1 MKRAILNVERPL
13 EGQTVLITRPG
24 QPTGDRLGL
33 CLAPTGATV
42 VSSPVIQILPPPCW
56 DDVDRALDSID
67 NYNGCVFLSH
77 HGVQA
82 VLNRAKS
89 LGNPGWSEPPGQ
101 FFSIGSGTQAELE
114 RLTGKTSLVPKQSNS
129 LSMAELLLEHRHDSP
144 FLVFRGNRGSSV
156 LPDQLSSNGI
166 PFEQVIAYGSADV
179 ELADPLIVQRMNA
192 GQIDWVTVTSS
203 AIARALVKL
212 FGDSLNRTRLASIS
226 PTTSGVLTDLG
237 YRPVVES
244 RQYDFDGLVKAMI
257 QWVGDQSDLPNR

>member
-13 EGQTVLITRPG
+13 EGQTVLITRPA
-24 QPTGDRLGL
+24 QPPGDRLGL
-33 CLAPTGATV
+33 CLAPTGAAV
-42 VSSPVIQILPPPCW
+42 VYSPVIQILPPLGW

-82 VLNRAKS
+82 VLNRAKL
-89 LGNPGWSEPPGQ
+89 LGNSGWIGSPEQ
-101 FFSIGSGTQAELE
+101 FFSIGSGTQAEWE

-129 LSMAELLLEHRHDSP
+129 LAMAKLLFENRHHSP
-144 FLVFRGNRGSSV
+144 FLIFRGNRGSSV
-156 LPDQLSSNGI
+156 LPEQLLSNGI
-166 PFEQVIAYGSADV
+166 PFEQVIAYRSADV
-179 ELADPLIVQRMNA
+179 EVADPLIVQRMND

-212 FGDSLNRTRLASIS
+212 FGDSLNMTRLVSIS
-226 PTTSGVLTDLG
+226 PTTSDALTDLG

-257 QWVGDQSDLPNR
+257 QWVGDQPDLPNR